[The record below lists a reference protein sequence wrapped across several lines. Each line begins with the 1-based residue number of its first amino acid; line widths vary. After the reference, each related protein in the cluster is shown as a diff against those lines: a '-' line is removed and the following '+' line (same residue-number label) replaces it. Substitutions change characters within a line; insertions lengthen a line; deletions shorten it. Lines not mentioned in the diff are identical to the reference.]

1 MGNARQVIVGRDL
14 ELATI
19 DEILAKARGGP
30 AVLLLEG
37 EAGIGKT
44 ALLAAGVE
52 AAERQGARV
61 LSSRAVQAE
70 AKLSYAALGDLLS
83 EAVDEVLP
91 SLAAPQRH
99 ALEVAMLRVEPEGP
113 LLDHRATAVG
123 FVSALTELATAG
135 PLILAVDDLQ
145 WLDAPSARALTFAFR
160 RLREERV
167 GLLAS
172 LRLEASSGVLTDF
185 NRALPEPL
193 VRRLTV
199 GPLSLAALHHIMKE
213 KLGTTFP
220 RSTLV
225 AIGEASGR
233 NPFFAIELG
242 RALLTVGRPI
252 APGLLPVPRTLQD
265 LLDHNLR
272 RLPASSRKVLLVA
285 AAMAGPSVRVVRSV
299 ADVKDPDAALT
310 RAEDAGVISLD
321 GDRLHF
327 SHPLLASTVYALSP
341 PGRRREVHRRLAEVL
356 EDPEERAVHL
366 TLATVQPS
374 EAVAASIAAA
384 ASRAHRRGAPDVAAE
399 LAEDSIRLTL
409 PSDAEGLRRRSLE
422 AAGYHQLAGDAPSA
436 KHLLE
441 GVVQTM
447 VPGPE
452 RAIVLT
458 RLATVAGGIEAGL
471 VVCREALKEASD
483 DPAALA
489 LAHRAAGYFT
499 SIAGDYREGL
509 EHAEEATRAAETIG
523 DPTLLSPALGRLGHQ
538 RFLSGQGVQSDLFER
553 GISMET
559 PELRDQPN
567 LSASTMYA
575 LTLMNAD
582 ELDLGRERLHALL
595 REHRERGA
603 VASAGHTLFYL
614 SQLEGWAGNWRTA
627 VEHATERLEL
637 EPHENPGAPLYTKAF
652 AEACL
657 GLVDEARSDAEEGVR
672 LAEKDGNAIIAMQN
686 LHVLGFIEL
695 SKEDLAR
702 SIQYLSRAT
711 EILRSTDLGEF
722 GPYHCA
728 PDAIEVLVGL
738 GQLDEA
744 RNLLDWVE
752 EIGGATRRPWTLA
765 TAHRCRAL
773 IQAADGETEAALLT
787 ARLAMESHEVLPM
800 PFERAR
806 TLLVKGMIQ
815 RRHRQKRAPRE
826 ILEQALGTFE
836 RLEAPLWAEKARREV
851 ARIGV
856 RAEAQRGLTP
866 VEERIAEL
874 AAAGET
880 NREIASALF
889 ISVKTVE
896 DNLSRI
902 YRKLGIRSRAQL
914 GAILT
919 QPPGSVGSPHRG
931 SPDYG
936 EAGPS

>member
-1 MGNARQVIVGRDL
+1 MGNTRQAIVGRDL
-14 ELATI
+14 ERATI
-19 DEILAKARGGP
+19 DEFLANARAGP
-30 AVLLLEG
+30 VVLFLEG
-37 EAGIGKT
+37 EPGIGKT
-44 ALLAAGVE
+44 ALWAAGVE

-83 EAVDEVLP
+83 EAADEVLP

-113 LLDHRATAVG
+113 LLDHRAAAVG
-123 FVSALTELATAG
+123 FLSALTVLASAR
-135 PLILAVDDLQ
+135 PVILAVDDLQ
-145 WLDAPSARALTFAFR
+145 WLDAPSARALTFALR

-167 GLLAS
+167 GFLAS
-172 LRLEASSGVLTDF
+172 LRLEPGSGGLTDF
-185 NRALPEPL
+185 DRAVPEPL

-199 GPLSLAALHHIMKE
+199 GPLSLAALHHIMEE

-242 RALLTVGRPI
+242 RALLAVERPI
-252 APGLLPVPRTLQD
+252 TPGLLPVPRTLQD

-272 RLPASSRKVLLVA
+272 RLPASSRQTLLVA
-285 AAMAGPSVRVVRSV
+285 SAMAGPNVRVVRSV
-299 ADVKDPDAALT
+299 ADVRDADAALA
-310 RAEDAGVISLD
+310 RAEDAGVISVD

-327 SHPLLASTVYALSP
+327 SHPLLASTVYALFP

-356 EDPEERAVHL
+356 EDPEERAHHL
-366 TLATVQPS
+366 ARATVHRS
-374 EAVAASIAAA
+374 EAVAVSIEAAA
-384 ASRAHRRGAPDVAAE
+384 RRAHRRGAPDVAAD
-399 LAEDSIRLTL
+399 LAEDSIRLTP
-409 PSDAEGLRRRSLE
+409 PSHAEGLRRRSLE

-436 KHLLE
+436 KRLLE
-441 GVVQTM
+441 GVVETM

-452 RAIVLT
+452 RAIALV
-458 RLATVAGGIEAGL
+458 RLATVTGGIEAGL
-471 VVCREALKEASD
+471 TVCKEALKEARG

-509 EHAEEATRAAETIG
+509 EHAEEAARAAGAIG
-523 DPTLLSPALGRLGHQ
+523 DPALLSPALGRLGHQ

-582 ELDLGRERLHALL
+582 EIDLGRERLHALL
-595 REHRERGA
+595 REHRDRGA

-627 VEHATERLEL
+627 IEHAIERLEL

-657 GLVDEARSDAEEGVR
+657 GLVDQARSDAEEGVR
-672 LAEKDGNAIIAMQN
+672 LAERDGNAIIAMQN
-686 LHVLGFIEL
+686 LHVLGFIGL
-695 SKEDLAR
+695 SMEDL
-702 SIQYLSRAT
+702 SGSHEHLTRAT
-711 EILRSTDLGEF
+711 GILRSTDLGEF

-744 RNLLDWVE
+744 RELLDWVG

-773 IQAADGETEAALLT
+773 IQAAEGEADAALFS
-787 ARLAMESHEVLPM
+787 AALAMEAHEELPM

-806 TLLVKGMIQ
+806 TMLVKGRVQ
-815 RRHRQKRAPRE
+815 RRRRQKRAARE
-826 ILEQALGTFE
+826 TLEQALDTFE
-836 RLEAPLWAEKARREV
+836 RLGAPLWAEKARREI
-851 ARIGV
+851 ARVGV
-856 RAEAQRGLTP
+856 RVEAQRGLTP
-866 VEERIAEL
+866 VEERIAQL
-874 AAAGET
+874 AAAGQT

-914 GAILT
+914 GALMT
-919 QPPGSVGSPHRG
+919 QSPGSVG
-931 SPDYG
+931 
-936 EAGPS
+936 